1 MGGSREWRTAVGRAY
16 LVSMIIQ
23 LLIECKSMD
32 EYGHVRQKIDSAW
45 RLRPETRR
53 LPCPRHWLWGKLS
66 LRIFLNPVQLIPP
79 ALWPVAGQPV
89 LACS

>member
-23 LLIECKSMD
+23 LLIE
-32 EYGHVRQKIDSAW
+32 IDSAW
-45 RLRPETRR
+45 RLRCPETRR

-66 LRIFLNPVQLIPP
+66 LRIF
-79 ALWPVAGQPV
+79 
-89 LACS
+89 